1 MPAPP
6 VAENKKI
13 LIMTTTKEAVAT
25 KDIVAIA
32 STSAKTLAAAV
43 SAAGLVKTLQ
53 GTGPFTV
60 FAPTDAAFASIQ
72 KDVDTLLKPENKE
85 KLSKVLTHHVVSGK
99 LMAADLKE
107 GKELTTVQG
116 EKLKVQVKVGKVMI
130 GDAHVTSADIHASN
144 GVIHVIDKV
153 LLPKG

>member
-1 MPAPP
+1 M
-6 VAENKKI
+6 I
-13 LIMTTTKEAVAT
+13 TTKEAVAT

-43 SAAGLVKTLQ
+43 TAAGLVKTLQ

-72 KDVDTLLKPENKE
+72 KNMDTLLKPENKE

-99 LMAADLKE
+99 LVVADLKE
-107 GKELTTVQG
+107 GKELTNVQG
-116 EKLKVQVKVGKVMI
+116 EKLKVHVKVGKVMI

>member
-1 MPAPP
+1 
-6 VAENKKI
+6 
-13 LIMTTTKEAVAT
+13 MTTTKEAVAT

-43 SAAGLVKTLQ
+43 TAAGLVKTLQ

-72 KDVDTLLKPENKE
+72 KNMDTLLKPENKE
-85 KLSKVLTHHVVSGK
+85 KLSKVLTLHVVSGK

-116 EKLKVQVKVGKVMI
+116 EKLKVHVKVGKVMI

>member
-1 MPAPP
+1 
-6 VAENKKI
+6 
-13 LIMTTTKEAVAT
+13 MTTTKEAVAT